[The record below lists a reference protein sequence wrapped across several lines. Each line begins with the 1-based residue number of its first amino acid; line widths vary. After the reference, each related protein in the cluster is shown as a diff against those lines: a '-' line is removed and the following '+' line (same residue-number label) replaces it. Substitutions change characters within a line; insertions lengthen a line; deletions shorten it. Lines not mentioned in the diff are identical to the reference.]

1 MTDDTQGQVPAAGG
15 QVPQDQQDSTPAGA
29 QLGQEPEQE
38 RFDAEYVRKLRA
50 EAAEYRRRLR
60 ELENT
65 VRQHEEAKLSETEK
79 LQKRVAELER
89 EQQVHQQERQERT
102 LQYETMLAA
111 TRLGIVDPEAAYRL
125 LDVAKLQF
133 DEDGKPVNLV
143 PVLQELVQQRPYLLA
158 RGGASPTNP
167 NRPHVGLTLDDVKRM
182 SPNEINARWDEVQRV
197 LASQR

>member
-1 MTDDTQGQVPAAGG
+1 MSDTTLGQVPEDG
-15 QVPQDQQDSTPAGA
+15 
-29 QLGQEPEQE
+29 GQEPRSDQLPDQATGATQDQTFEE
-38 RFDAEYVRKLRA
+38 RFSTEYVRKLRA

-89 EQQVHQQERQERT
+89 EQQVYQQERQERT

-133 DEDGKPVNLV
+133 NEDGKPVNLV

-158 RGGASPTNP
+158 RGGTSPTNP

-182 SPNEINARWDEVQRV
+182 SPDEINTRWDEVQRV